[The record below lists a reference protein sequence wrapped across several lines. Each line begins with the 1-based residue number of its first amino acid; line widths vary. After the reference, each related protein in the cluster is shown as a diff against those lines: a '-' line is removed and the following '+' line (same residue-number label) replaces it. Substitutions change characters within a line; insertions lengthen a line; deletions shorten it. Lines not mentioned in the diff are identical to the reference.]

1 MNEYDGIITELKILG
16 GKASFSQAE
25 RERIDELYLRV
36 LGKQLQRTSCN
47 DCYRDAVYVMYSHLR
62 KSGKLREE
70 SRFRLKNGVVI
81 QDGFGTAN
89 FYTNANL
96 TDDVA
101 TRYLQE
107 RPEAINLF
115 AVIPD
120 GWKRTI
126 RRRKK

>member
-1 MNEYDGIITELKILG
+1 MNEYSDIISELKALG
-16 GKASFSQAE
+16 GKAHYSQAE
-25 RERIDELYLRV
+25 RERIDVLYLRV
-36 LGKQLQRTSCN
+36 IGKQLQRTSCN

-81 QDGFGTAN
+81 QDGFGTAK

-101 TRYLQE
+101 KRFLKE
-107 RPEAINLF
+107 RPDALNLF
-115 AVIPD
+115 AVVPD
-120 GWKRTI
+120 SWLKRK
-126 RRRKK
+126 RGNK